1 MEKLKSEKKN
11 FVVELFRPVWNAHI
25 WLEEKLKIYGVA
37 YTLLIVPF
45 LVFILVAQLDY
56 ANHRNQKDISAL
68 TPEKIE
74 IYDSLMKKNIELSNK
89 SDRHF
94 NNAEFSSYKE
104 IEKQRQENWK
114 QVSVILNEAPSKS
127 WAYNLYLKL
136 GIIKG

>member
-1 MEKLKSEKKN
+1 MEKLKDEKKN
-11 FVVELFRPVWNAHI
+11 FVVEFFRPVWNAHM
-25 WLEEKLKIYGVA
+25 WLEKKLKLYGA
-37 YTLLIVPF
+37 YTLLAVPF
-45 LVFILVAQLDY
+45 LVFVLVAQLDY
-56 ANHRNQKDISAL
+56 ANNRKKKDISAL

-74 IYDSLMKKNIELSNK
+74 QYNVLIKKDIELANK

-94 NNAEFSSYKE
+94 NNAEFASYKE

>member
-1 MEKLKSEKKN
+1 MEKLKNEKKH
-11 FVVELFRPVWNAHI
+11 FVVEFFRPAWNAHI

-56 ANHRNQKDISAL
+56 ANHRYKKDISAL

-74 IYDSLMKKNIELSNK
+74 RYHALIKKDIELANIG
-89 SDRHF
+89 DWHF
-94 NNAEFSSYKE
+94 NNAEFASYQE
-104 IEKQRQENWK
+104 IRKQRDENWK